1 VPAQSAGTSTQQR
14 REEFIMNTRIAKG
27 AVVASML
34 FALVAVPVGA
44 GASARPATTKS
55 ISVTLHAHIG
65 ANHPTSGVQHGH
77 GTLQG
82 SLSGTYTATVDV
94 PVTKYVLEVS
104 GGTID
109 ITTLYNVDGE
119 KLSGAW
125 HTTGGSGRYAH
136 VKGSGKATGALA
148 ANAVFKLTG
157 KLSY

>member
-1 VPAQSAGTSTQQR
+1 
-14 REEFIMNTRIAKG
+14 MNTRIATG
-27 AVVASML
+27 VVVATTL
-34 FALVAVPVGA
+34 GALVAVPVGA
-44 GASARPATTKS
+44 GASVRPATTKS
-55 ISVTLHAHIG
+55 ISLTLHAHIG
-65 ANHPTSGVQHGH
+65 SHATSGVQHGH

-94 PVTKYVLEVS
+94 PVTKYALKVS

-125 HTTGGSGRYAH
+125 HATGGSGIYAH